1 VGWGHVRGLANMG
14 RFEEARGRDGPPE
27 GIMAH
32 ESTRPVAGRS
42 EETRQTGRYFLIAF
56 AAIATALIPAISAWA
71 LMSLRAQAIAD
82 AETQTSNLAH
92 AFASHATRTIGEF
105 TKDVD
110 ATVRALDQEGVIR
123 DDNEQFLHLTLRTYL
138 ASSPQI
144 LNAFVANAEG
154 KVIAGLHNNP
164 ERRIDISDR
173 SYFVHHKANPSPDI
187 LLGAPVRG
195 RILQRVIVTV
205 SRRLATPSGRFLGVL
220 ATSLSPEYFSNFYST
235 VALGEGGVVELIND
249 SGTVVARFPAT
260 AALIGQTSDAW
271 EQIRSLP
278 RGAIATT
285 YRMEHPSDHIE
296 RIASVAAAEDYP
308 LLVQVAVGMP
318 HVLAS
323 WRTQLYRQG
332 AATLLAMLAVLL
344 FTAGLL
350 RAYARLVESERA
362 ERRQAQILNTTIS
375 SMADAILVAD
385 ETGKILIANPAAKQV
400 FGNRDDIGSEDW
412 ARSFRLLLP
421 DGMPFPRDRT
431 PIAQAVRGEA
441 VDNVEMVL
449 QREGVAEPL
458 HLVANGRPLREAGG
472 ALKGAVV
479 VYRDVTAAKET
490 ERQLRQA
497 QKMDAVGQL
506 TGGIAHDFNNILTV
520 ITGTIE
526 ILVDA
531 VAERPQLAAVAKMIS
546 DAAERAAELTQRLL
560 AFARR
565 QPLQPC
571 ETDINALVVETAK
584 LLRPTL
590 GEHVEI
596 ESMLEDAVWPALVD
610 RSQLATALL
619 NLAINARDAMPS
631 GGKLTIETANV
642 VLDESYARI
651 HGEVAPGPYVLIAVS
666 DTGTGIPKAL
676 RDRVFEPFFTTKAVG
691 KGTGLGLSM
700 VYGFVKQSGGH
711 IKLYSEEGYGT
722 SIKIYLPRASQ
733 YASRQVSAVAAIAP
747 TERGSETVLVVED
760 DSMVRNYVIA
770 QLESLGYATL
780 SAANGGEALA
790 LIHRG
795 AKFQLL
801 FTDVIMSGSMNGRQL
816 AEEILRIRPSSKV
829 LFTSGY
835 TENAIFHHGRLDP
848 GVLLLAKPYRKV
860 DLARMVRIALDAV
873 EPLPISAGAGRSA
886 DRRER

>member
-1 VGWGHVRGLANMG
+1 VGWSHVPGLANMG
-14 RFEEARGRDGPPE
+14 GFKETRGRGGTPE
-27 GIMAH
+27 SIMAH
-32 ESTRPVAGRS
+32 ESTRAVGGRS
-42 EETRQTGRYFLIAF
+42 KESRQTARYFLIAF
-56 AAIATALIPAISAWA
+56 AVITTALIPAISAWA

-110 ATVRALDQEGVIR
+110 AAVRALDQEGVLR
-123 DDNEQFLHLTLRTYL
+123 DDNEQFLHRTLLTYL
-138 ASSPQI
+138 ATSPQI
-144 LNAFVANAEG
+144 LNAFIANADG
-154 KVIAGLHNNP
+154 KVIAGLHADP
-164 ERRIDISDR
+164 ERRIDVSDR
-173 SYFVHHKANPSPDI
+173 TYFVHHKTDPSADI

-205 SRRLATPSGRFLGVL
+205 TRRLSLPSGRFLGVL
-220 ATSLSPEYFSNFYST
+220 VTSLSPEYFSNFYST
-235 VALGEGGVVELIND
+235 VALGEGGVVELLNEV
-249 SGTVVARFPAT
+249 GTVVARAPAMSG
-260 AALIGQTSDAW
+260 LIGQTSDAW
-271 EQIRSLP
+271 NQIRDLP
-278 RGAIATT
+278 RSPIATT
-285 YRMEHPSDHIE
+285 YRMEYPSDHIE
-296 RIASVAAAEDYP
+296 RIASVATAEDYP
-308 LLVQVAVGMP
+308 LLVQVAVAMP

-323 WRTQLYRQG
+323 WHTQLYRQG
-332 AATLLAMLAVLL
+332 AATLLGMLAVLL
-344 FTAGLL
+344 FTAVLL
-350 RAYARLVESERA
+350 RAYTRLVASERA
-362 ERRQAQILNTTIS
+362 ERRQAEILNTTIS

-385 ETGKILIANPAAKQV
+385 ETGKILIANPAAKRA
-400 FGNRDDIGSEDW
+400 FGNRHDIGSEDW
-412 ARSFRLLLP
+412 AHTFHLLLP
-421 DGMPFPRDRT
+421 DGTPFPRDQT

-449 QREGVAEPL
+449 HREEGAEPL

-472 ALKGAVV
+472 TLKGAVV

-531 VAERPQLAAVAKMIS
+531 VAERPQLAAVAKMIA
-546 DAAERAAELTQRLL
+546 DAAERAAELTRRLL

-571 ETDINALVVETAK
+571 ETDVNALVIETAK

-642 VLDESYARI
+642 VLEETYARM
-651 HGEVAPGPYVLIAVS
+651 HSEVAPGSYVMIAVS
-666 DTGTGIPKAL
+666 DTGVGIPEAL

-711 IKLYSEEGYGT
+711 IKVYSEEGHGT

-733 YASRQVSAVAAIAP
+733 QADRRVSMAAAFAQ
-747 TERGSETVLVVED
+747 RGSETVLVVED

-780 SAANGGEALA
+780 SAANGNEALG
-790 LIHRG
+790 LIHGG
-795 AKFQLL
+795 ARFELL

-816 AEEILRIRPSSKV
+816 AEEIIRIRPSSKV

-860 DLARMVRIALDAV
+860 DLARMVRIALDSLD
-873 EPLPISAGAGRSA
+873 PLPINGGGG
-886 DRRER
+886 ETTT

>member
-1 VGWGHVRGLANMG
+1 VGWGHIRGLANMG
-14 RFEEARGRDGPPE
+14 RFEEARGRGGPPE
-27 GIMAH
+27 SIMVD
-32 ESTRPVAGRS
+32 ESTRPVVGRS
-42 EETRQTGRYFLIAF
+42 EESRQTGRYFLMAF

-71 LMSLRAQAIAD
+71 LVSLRAQAIAD

-110 ATVRALDQEGVIR
+110 ATARALDQEGVLR

-138 ASSPQI
+138 ASSAQI
-144 LNAFVANAEG
+144 LNAFVANADG
-154 KVIAGLHNNP
+154 KVIAGLHANP

-173 SYFVHHKANPSPDI
+173 TYFMHHKADPSPDI

-195 RILQRVIVTV
+195 RILERVIVTV
-205 SRRLATPSGRFLGVL
+205 TRRLSTSSGRFLGVL
-220 ATSLSPEYFSNFYST
+220 VTSLSPEYFSNFYST
-235 VALGEGGVVELIND
+235 VALGEGGVVELLND
-249 SGTVVARFPAT
+249 SGTVVARSPAT

-278 RGAIATT
+278 RSPIATT
-285 YRMEHPSDHIE
+285 YRMEHPADHIE

-332 AATLLAMLAVLL
+332 TATLVAMLAVLL

-350 RAYARLVESERA
+350 RAYARLVASERA
-362 ERRQAQILNTTIS
+362 GRPQAEILNTTIS
-375 SMADAILVAD
+375 SMADAVLVAD

-400 FGNRDDIGSEDW
+400 FGNRHDIGSED
-412 ARSFRLLLP
+412 RSSHLLLP
-421 DGMPFPRDRT
+421 DGMPFPRDLT
-431 PIAQAVRGEA
+431 PIARAVRGEA

-449 QREGVAEPL
+449 HRDGQSEPL

-520 ITGTIE
+520 ITGTID

-546 DAAERAAELTQRLL
+546 DAAERAAELTRRLL

-565 QPLQPC
+565 QPLQPR
-571 ETDINALVVETAK
+571 ETDVNALVVETAK

-596 ESMLEDAVWPALVD
+596 ESMLEDAIWPALVD

-642 VLDESYARI
+642 VLDDSYARI
-651 HGEVAPGPYVLIAVS
+651 HGEVAPGPYVMVAVS
-666 DTGTGIPKAL
+666 DTGTGIPEAL

-711 IKLYSEEGYGT
+711 IKVYSEEGHGT

-733 YASRQVSAVAAIAP
+733 YAHRSVSPVAAIAP
-747 TERGSETVLVVED
+747 TERGNETVLVVED

-790 LIHRG
+790 LVHRG

-848 GVLLLAKPYRKV
+848 GVLLLPKPYRKV
-860 DLARMVRIALDAV
+860 DLARMVRVALDAL
-873 EPLPISAGAGRSA
+873 EPVPIGGDASRSG

>member
-1 VGWGHVRGLANMG
+1 VGWGHIRGLANMG
-14 RFEEARGRDGPPE
+14 RFEEARGRGGPPDS
-27 GIMAH
+27 IMAH
-32 ESTRPVAGRS
+32 ESTRPVVGRS
-42 EETRQTGRYFLIAF
+42 EESRQTGRYFLIAF

-71 LMSLRAQAIAD
+71 LVSLRAQAIAD

-110 ATVRALDQEGVIR
+110 ATVRALDQEGVLR
-123 DDNEQFLHLTLRTYL
+123 DDNEQFLHLTLQAYL
-138 ASSPQI
+138 DSSPQI
-144 LNAFVANAEG
+144 LNAFVANADG
-154 KVIAGLHNNP
+154 KVIAGLHADP

-173 SYFVHHKANPSPDI
+173 SYFVHHKTNPSPDI
-187 LLGAPVRG
+187 LLGTPVRG

-205 SRRLATPSGRFLGVL
+205 TRRLATSSGRFLGVL
-220 ATSLSPEYFSNFYST
+220 VTSLSPEYFSNFYST
-235 VALGEGGVVELIND
+235 VALGEGGVVELLND
-249 SGTVVARFPAT
+249 SGTVVARSPAT

-278 RGAIATT
+278 RSPIATT
-285 YRMEHPSDHIE
+285 YRMEHPADHIE

-332 AATLLAMLAVLL
+332 AATLVAMLAVLL

-350 RAYARLVESERA
+350 RAYAHLVASERA
-362 ERRQAQILNTTIS
+362 ERRQAEILNTTIS

-400 FGNRDDIGSEDW
+400 FGNRHDIGSEDW
-412 ARSFRLLLP
+412 VRSSHLLLP
-421 DGMPFPRDRT
+421 DGMPFPRDLT
-431 PIAQAVRGEA
+431 PIARAVRGEA

-449 QREGVAEPL
+449 HRDGVSEPL

-546 DAAERAAELTQRLL
+546 DAAERAAELTRRLL

-571 ETDINALVVETAK
+571 ETDVNALVVETAK

-596 ESMLEDAVWPALVD
+596 ESMLEDAIWPALVD

-642 VLDESYARI
+642 VLDDSYARI
-651 HGEVAPGPYVLIAVS
+651 HGEVGPGPYVMVAVS
-666 DTGTGIPKAL
+666 DTGTGIPAAL

-711 IKLYSEEGYGT
+711 IKVYSEEGHGT

-733 YASRQVSAVAAIAP
+733 YASRPIASAAASAP
-747 TERGSETVLVVED
+747 TERGNETVLVVED

-790 LIHRG
+790 LVHRG
-795 AKFQLL
+795 VKFQLL

-860 DLARMVRIALDAV
+860 DLARMVRVALDAL
-873 EPLPISAGAGRSA
+873 EPLPIGGSAGRSA

>member
-1 VGWGHVRGLANMG
+1 VSWGHVRGFPDMG
-14 RFEEARGRDGPPE
+14 RFEEARGRGGPPE
-27 GIMAH
+27 STMAH
-32 ESTRPVAGRS
+32 ESTRAAVGRP
-42 EETRQTGRYFLIAF
+42 EERRPIKRYFLIAF

-82 AETQTSNLAH
+82 AEIQTSNLAH

-110 ATVRALDQEGVIR
+110 ATVRALDQEGIVR
-123 DDNEQFLHLTLRTYL
+123 DDNEQILHRTLRTYL

-144 LNAFVANAEG
+144 LNALVANADG
-154 KVIAGLHNNP
+154 RVIAGLHAEP
-164 ERRIDISDR
+164 EQRIDISDR
-173 SYFVHHKANPSPDI
+173 AYFVHHKTDPSPDI

-195 RILQRVIVTV
+195 RILQRFIMTV
-205 SRRLATPSGRFLGVL
+205 SRRLATPNGRFIGVL
-220 ATSLSPEYFSNFYST
+220 VTSVSPEYFSNFYST
-235 VALGEGGVVELIND
+235 VALGEGGVVELLND
-249 SGTVVARFPAT
+249 AGTVVARAPASP
-260 AALIGQTSDAW
+260 ASIGQTSDAW
-271 EQIRSLP
+271 QQIRHLP
-278 RGAIATT
+278 QGPIATT
-285 YRMEHPSDHIE
+285 YRMEYPDHIE

-308 LLVQVAVGMP
+308 LLVQVAVAMP

-323 WRTQLYRQG
+323 WHTQLYRQG

-350 RAYARLVESERA
+350 RAYARVVASEDA
-362 ERRQAQILNTTIS
+362 ERRQAEILNTTIS
-375 SMADAILVAD
+375 SMADAVLVAD

-400 FGNRDDIGSEDW
+400 FGNRADIGSEDW
-412 ARSFRLLLP
+412 ARTFQLSLP
-421 DGMPFPRDRT
+421 DGMPFAPDVT
-431 PIAQAVRGEA
+431 PIAKAVRGEA
-441 VDNVEMVL
+441 VDNMEMVL
-449 QREGVAEPL
+449 HREGVSEPL

-479 VYRDVTAAKET
+479 VYRDVTATKET

-531 VAERPQLAAVAKMIS
+531 VAERPQLAAVAKMIA
-546 DAAERAAELTQRLL
+546 DAAERAAELTRRLL

-571 ETDINALVVETAK
+571 ETDVNALVVETAK

-596 ESMLEDAVWPALVD
+596 ESMLEDTVWPALVD

-619 NLAINARDAMPS
+619 NLAINARDAMLS

-642 VLDESYARI
+642 VLDESYARMN
-651 HGEVAPGPYVLIAVS
+651 GEIVPGPYVMVAVS
-666 DTGTGIPKAL
+666 DTGTGIPASL

-700 VYGFVKQSGGH
+700 VYGFVRQSGGH
-711 IKLYSEEGYGT
+711 IKVYSEEGHGT

-733 YASRQVSAVAAIAP
+733 YAGRALETTASTDP

-760 DSMVRNYVIA
+760 DTMVRNYVIA

-780 SAANGGEALA
+780 SAANAGEALA
-790 LIHRG
+790 LIQRG
-795 AKFQLL
+795 AQFQLL
-801 FTDVIMSGSMNGRQL
+801 FTDVIMSGNMNGRQL

-835 TENAIFHHGRLDP
+835 TENAIFHHGRLDS
-848 GVLLLAKPYRKV
+848 GVLLLAKPYRKI
-860 DLARMVRIALDAV
+860 DLARMVRVALDAV
-873 EPLPISAGAGRSA
+873 EPLGIGGGGDGAA
-886 DRRER
+886 QRREY